1 MTNFIRELWRRKVFT
16 IVASYAVFAWVLLQV
31 ADTIVPI
38 YDAPDWVM
46 KGFVAVVLFGFPVA
60 LVLAWVYDITP
71 EGLVRTG
78 FFLESSAEETP
89 SEAAATDAQDASVTL
104 PTGPSIAVLPFAN
117 LSGDEDQDLFARA
130 LTSDISTGL
139 TRSSHLF
146 VLAAE
151 AASGLENARE
161 NAGETAREDLAA
173 VGRRLGV
180 SYLLGGTVRKAGETL
195 RVTAQLTDVSSGVQI
210 WSQSYDRQ
218 LTAENLFSVQDD
230 IREQIVSTLSDLHG
244 VIYSTQTQKN
254 VHRPTTSLNAYECLT
269 VALAYDKTINE
280 ENHLMA
286 RASLERAVEID
297 PEFDEAWSHLS
308 WIYADE
314 YVHGFN
320 LLPDPMVRALDAAR
334 KGIQLA
340 PGNYHNHWLLSRVN
354 YFMGDREQFLGE
366 AQKSLELNASDGT
379 TLGLLGMYI
388 AWSGEWQRGLEMV
401 DKARQLNPN
410 FPDYYYLVPGYAAFA
425 SRDYQGALDELRK
438 ASMPGYPP
446 YQVLLASSLA
456 KLDRRADAAVEL
468 QNLKQIQPDLSVE
481 TAHAL
486 ISKNFPFLPGLV
498 EDVVSGL
505 EKAGLE

>member
-16 IVASYAVFAWVLLQV
+16 IVASYAVFAWVVLQV
-31 ADTIVPI
+31 GETIVPI

-46 KGFVAVVLFGFPVA
+46 KGFVAVLLFGFPVA
-60 LVLAWVYDITP
+60 LILAWVYDITP
-71 EGLVRTG
+71 EGLIRTG
-78 FFLESSAEETP
+78 FRLGSGADDNP
-89 SEAAATDAQDASVTL
+89 SETAVKNAQGASVTL

-130 LTSDISTGL
+130 LTGDISTGL

-146 VLAAE
+146 VLAAD
-151 AASGLENARE
+151 AASGLDNV
-161 NAGETAREDLAA
+161 GEDLVAA
-173 VGRRLGV
+173 GKRLGV

-210 WSQSYDRQ
+210 WSQSYDRA

-269 VALAYDKTINE
+269 VALAYDKNISE
-280 ENHLMA
+280 ENHLKA
-286 RASLERAVEID
+286 RESLERAIEID
-297 PEFDEAWSHLS
+297 PGFDAAWAHLS
-308 WIYADE
+308 WIYSDE
-314 YVHGFN
+314 YVYGFN
-320 LLPDPMVRALDAAR
+320 LLADPMGRALNAAR
-334 KGIQLA
+334 KGMHLA
-340 PGNYHNHWLLSRVN
+340 PGNYHNHWLLSRVH

-410 FPDYYYLVPGYAAFA
+410 FPDYYYLVPGFAAFA
-425 SRDYQGALDELRK
+425 RRDYQGALDELRK

-456 KLDRRADAAVEL
+456 KLDREADAGVEL
-468 QNLKQIQPDLSVE
+468 QNLQQIQQDLSVK
-481 TAHAL
+481 TAPAL

-498 EDVVSGL
+498 EDLVSGL